1 MTREL
6 PSSEYLA
13 ARKRFES
20 LGAAIESIPQI
31 LTLLA
36 ELPALRA
43 QFRDEYLVLAPDG
56 PIIWVN
62 HENLAWSM
70 GESIRQALR
79 RHRKLRSDQ
88 TLWSAIEAIATD
100 PAVGKGREPFVMLL
114 GQYGGGDRAP
124 ILLQLLDD
132 AQVVGHALYALRL
145 LGAPGAER
153 KAREL
158 ENSRR
163 TWIRKEA
170 RKYLEKVAPPA

>member
-20 LGAAIESIPQI
+20 LGDAIESIPHI
-31 LTLLA
+31 LSLLA

-43 QFRDEYLVLAPDG
+43 QFRDEYVVLAPDG

-62 HENLAWSM
+62 HESLTWSI
-70 GESIRQALR
+70 GERIRQALR
-79 RHRKLRSDQ
+79 RHRKLRSDPA
-88 TLWSAIEAIATD
+88 LWLAIEAIATNA
-100 PAVGKGREPFVMLL
+100 AVGKGREPFVMLL
-114 GQYGGGDRAP
+114 GQYGGRDRAP

-132 AQVVGHALYALRL
+132 PEVAGHALYALRL
-145 LGAPGAER
+145 LGVPGAER

-158 ENSRR
+158 ECSRR

-170 RKYLEKVAPPA
+170 KKYLEKVAPPA